1 MTKQLTK
8 TYLLAIAVIASLFS
22 VSGAVAQEAKKASV
36 VVEAPWARASH
47 AGVKTAGGY
56 VHLVNNGDKDD
67 FLVAVKSPIAAK
79 IQLHKMALVNNIMK
93 CKLLQHP
100 ILVKA
105 HSDFTLKPGA
115 FHIMFMDLKK
125 PLVKGETFPAVFF
138 FKHSAPVNATF
149 VVGGMDDVS
158 APVSAKEPVAV
169 ITTTTKTVSK

>member
-8 TYLLAIAVIASLFS
+8 KYLVAIAVIASLFS
-22 VSGAVAQEAKKASV
+22 LNGAVAQEAKKTV
-36 VVEAPWARASH
+36 MVVEAPWARASH

-56 VHLVNNGDKDD
+56 VHLMNNGDKDD
-67 FLVAVKSPIAAK
+67 FLVAVKSPVAAK
-79 IQLHKMALVNNIMK
+79 IQLHKMSLVNNIMK

-115 FHIMFMDLKK
+115 YHIMFMDLKK

-138 FKHSAPVNATF
+138 FKHSAPVNANF
-149 VVGGMDDVS
+149 VVGGMDDVA
-158 APVSAKEPVAV
+158 APAKAPVAV
-169 ITTTTKTVSK
+169 VTTTTETVAK